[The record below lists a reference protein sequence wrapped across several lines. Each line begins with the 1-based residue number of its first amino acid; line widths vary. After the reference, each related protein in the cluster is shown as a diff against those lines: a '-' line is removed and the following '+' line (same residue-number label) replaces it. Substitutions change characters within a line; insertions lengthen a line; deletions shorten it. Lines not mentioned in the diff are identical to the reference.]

1 MKRGTVPVRP
11 LIALAAVGAT
21 VLLGLPGP
29 ARTPELRLTG
39 AASAPPGG
47 AYWHTRELWEE
58 TSPRQLGGGSHRYWV
73 VEPLVTERWSA
84 PDGRSWVGSR
94 RPGAYPKS
102 AADRESWRRD
112 GSPTKWTRTA
122 DGRPLSLSGRPDK
135 GSVGPERGDG
145 SFALARQRLTYD
157 ELQRLPADPDGLK
170 SWLTRAARV
179 QSTKETFVDSL
190 VTQALTSLLHE
201 LPVPKEVRAAAYRAL
216 PTMPGVRV
224 KGTAK
229 DGAGRTGTALSI
241 DPVGATPKDA
251 LVARSTL
258 IVDAGAMVLLA
269 DDVRATMDGKPFLE
283 GTGTRTILQAGWTD
297 AAPAVPALP

>member
-1 MKRGTVPVRP
+1 MKLGTVPVRP
-11 LIALAAVGAT
+11 LIALAAAGAV

-29 ARTPELRLTG
+29 AKTPEIRLTG
-39 AASAPPGG
+39 AVSAPPGG
-47 AYWHTRELWEE
+47 AYWHTRELWTE
-58 TSPRQLGGGSHRYWV
+58 TSPRRLGSGSHRYWV
-73 VEPLVTERWSA
+73 VEPLVIERWSM

-102 AADRESWRRD
+102 AADREAWRRD

-122 DGRPLSLSGRPDK
+122 DGRSVSLRARPDK
-135 GSVGPERGDG
+135 GSVRAERGDG
-145 SFALARQRLTYD
+145 TFPLAGQRLTYD

-179 QSTKETFVDSL
+179 QSMKETFVDGF

-216 PTMPGVRV
+216 PTMPGIRV

-229 DGAGRTGTALSI
+229 DGVGRTGTALSI
-241 DPVGATPKDA
+241 DPPEVPEKGAI
-251 LVARSTL
+251 VAREEL
-258 IVDAGAMVLLA
+258 IVDTGTMLMLAG
-269 DDVRATMDGKPFLE
+269 DVRATMDGKPYLE
-283 GTGTRTILQAGWTD
+283 GTGTRTVLQAGWTD